1 MKRIV
6 WKLGS
11 IVLAALLLLSLA
23 ACGMRREI
31 VISSEAEAPTVRSS
45 TDGFH
50 SVSQKTKTDAES
62 SSRSSTDGARS
73 VAQKTETNA
82 AAPTVINVMRKSWES
97 LSADVKKTLADCGMK
112 KEDLVVDKAKLTYDK
127 EKSLTDTHPKY
138 ATYTYDGKAYSFNDL
153 HGKLTSIT
161 YPIETSQPMITEEK
175 AKQIAAT
182 VADLIVDTT
191 QYTVYEYSHRD
202 AQDLHTITYRRQVG
216 KYDTLEGI
224 SVSLSPSGKIKDIS
238 MTKLGLLDGV
248 KEPTV
253 SDEWLYAECEKVL
266 KSRYER
272 YKSHTVSKT
281 MLDIKDGQLLA
292 YYKHQSDIPDGQK
305 VIICRCRPSFTKGL
319 DGRPEYILVPIK

>member
-6 WKLGS
+6 WRLGS

-31 VISSEAEAPTVRSS
+31 VISSEVEAPTVRSS

-97 LSADVKKTLADCGMK
+97 LSADAKKTLADCGMK

-127 EKSLTDTHPKY
+127 EKSQTDTHPKY

-182 VADLIVDTT
+182 VADLIIDTT
-191 QYTVYEYSHRD
+191 KYTFYDYVHANQGS
-202 AQDLHTITYRRQVG
+202 HTIVYRRQVG
-216 KYDTLEGI
+216 KYVTLEGLLITI
-224 SVSLSPSGKIKDIS
+224 SGSGKMESIHIS
-238 MTKLGLLDGV
+238 KLGLFDGV

-253 SDEWLYAECEKVL
+253 SEEWLYAECEKIL
-266 KSRYER
+266 KSRYEK
-272 YKSHTVSKT
+272 YKSHTMKSLK
-281 MLDIKDGQLLA
+281 LDIKDGQFLA
-292 YYKHQSDIPDGQK
+292 YYKKQPDIPYGQM
-305 VIICRCRPSFTKGL
+305 VMICECYPSFTKGL
-319 DGRPEYILVPIK
+319 DGRGEFILVPIK